1 MGLEIFCGVS
11 VRSVYSVGKKLRLIK
26 KATTVIYPADI
37 GDCAEISQMSVTTK
51 VDLIIHA
58 FNSVE
63 FL

>member
-1 MGLEIFCGVS
+1 M
-11 VRSVYSVGKKLRLIK
+11 RSVYSVGEKLRLIK